1 MAKLGVFRAAVSAG
15 LVPLAIFGVLTSAAG
30 LYYYLRVVVYL
41 YMMPAKGEAAIAP
54 GRMATAA
61 VALAGCAAV
70 VIYMGVQPGGVTAA
84 LGPALAAFGR

>member
-30 LYYYLRVVVYL
+30 LYYYLNVVVYM
-41 YMMPAKGEAAIAP
+41 YMRPAKGEAAIAP

-61 VALAGCAAV
+61 VALAGCAGL
-70 VIYMGVQPGGVTAA
+70 VIYMGVQPGGVAA
-84 LGPALAAFGR
+84 VLGPALAAFGR